1 VSDWR
6 WEYLSGAEETVGGL
20 PDEQRAEVE
29 VIARRLADA
38 AEVKYLGDPP
48 AAEAGRAPVQTYA
61 EGRWMLWFQEYRVR
75 QVVYILSVQR
85 L

>member
-6 WEYLSGAEETVGGL
+6 WEYLSGAEHTVGGL
-20 PDEQRAEVE
+20 SVGQRAEVE
-29 VIARRLADA
+29 AIARRLADA

-48 AAEAGRAPVQTYA
+48 ASEAGRAPVQTFT
-61 EGRWMLWFQEYRVR
+61 EGRWLVWFQEYRVR
-75 QVVYILSVQR
+75 QVVYVLTVQR